1 MAYPARVHHQVLEAY
16 GDACRALRPFLEQL
30 DFEMLAQ
37 HNQGY
42 LRYAEDPV
50 YYFIETEKH
59 KFIYLLNYIYEHFEP
74 SSSILD
80 IGFFIP
86 VIPIALSKLGYK
98 VTSIEKMALY
108 GDALFGLAAFVEST
122 CGVRVWD
129 RDVIYDPFEP
139 GAETFDLV
147 ILSAIIEHLNG
158 TPRLLFDR
166 AKAFG
171 KPGAHYIVTVPN
183 VASLEKRLRFFFKG
197 KPPFPPIKDYYDS
210 AYPFSGHNREYSL
223 HDFDYVLR
231 RSGFEPVFLRSYSR
245 RAAVHDRWVRKVTT
259 FLSRIGPKTWKSALF
274 ADVVEKQQ
282 EEDH

>member
-1 MAYPARVHHQVLEAY
+1 MAYPARIHYRVLEAY
-16 GDACRALRPFLEQL
+16 EDTCRALRPFLEQL

-50 YYFIETEKH
+50 FYFLEMEKH
-59 KFIYLLNYIYEHFEP
+59 KYQFLLNYIFEHFEP
-74 SSSILD
+74 SSNVLD

-86 VIPIALSKLGYK
+86 VVPVVLAKLGYQ

-108 GDALFGLAAFVEST
+108 DGALRDLVDYVQST
-122 CGVRVWD
+122 YALRVWD
-129 RDVIYDPFEP
+129 RDVIYDPFKP
-139 GAETFDLV
+139 GEDTFDLV

-158 TPRLLFDR
+158 TPKLLFDR
-166 AKAFG
+166 AKSFG
-171 KPGAHYIVTVPN
+171 KPEAHYIVTVPN
-183 VASLEKRLRFFFKG
+183 VASLEKRLRFFLKG

-231 RSGFEPVFLRSYSR
+231 RSGFEPVLLRSYSR
-245 RAAVHDRWVRKVTT
+245 RLDSARNWMQKVTN
-259 FLSRIGPKTWKSALF
+259 FLSWIGPKTWKSALF

-282 EEDH
+282 DEDV